1 MNYEN
6 NTPIKSCF
14 WVEQL
19 TNFHPKM
26 VTKMLKKSANFV
38 ETMGFKFTLEY
49 NCDLYLDTSK
59 SINYENNLT
68 IKSSFWVEKLTKY
81 HPKMA
86 KKA

>member
-26 VTKMLKKSANFV
+26 VTKMLKKSANFA
-38 ETMGFKFTLEY
+38 EIMGFKSSSEY
-49 NCDLYLDTSK
+49 NSDLYLYTAK

-68 IKSSFWVEKLTKY
+68 TKSSF
-81 HPKMA
+81 
-86 KKA
+86 

>member
-26 VTKMLKKSANFV
+26 VTKKPKKSANF
-38 ETMGFKFTLEY
+38 EKATGFKSTLEY
-49 NCDLYLDTSK
+49 N
-59 SINYENNLT
+59 
-68 IKSSFWVEKLTKY
+68 
-81 HPKMA
+81 
-86 KKA
+86 